1 MSDTEQSPKSLSR
14 DSTFVDSQLEFADG
28 KTPFVQE
35 RSPFL
40 NYSRVEVVPGS
51 STIQK
56 QPTAMDLIKVEDFIL
71 DPSTPRT
78 PKHKQAEAEVLG
90 GPAAKIFRRHMDAV
104 VKVYC
109 THSKPNFELPW
120 QMKQQTFSK
129 STGFAVI
136 GMSGDRAVLT
146 NAHSV
151 TYGIQVQLKKRGD
164 DERFSAKIVAV
175 GNECDIALLTVDDE
189 KFWSDIVPLTM
200 STALPELQ
208 ESLCVL
214 GYPIGGDSLAISAGV
229 VSRVQMTHYSFG
241 CMSLLALQTDA
252 AINSGEHVLLSLR
265 VLNSLPDVLL
275 VYIMYKNEIR
285 LSRVIYSK
293 IRLTMQAI
301 LEVLC

>member
-1 MSDTEQSPKSLSR
+1 MSDTEQSPKSLRR
-14 DSTFVDSQLEFADG
+14 DSTFVDPRPEIVDV
-28 KTPFVQE
+28 KTPFILNQP
-35 RSPFL
+35 PFL
-40 NYSRVEVVPGS
+40 DYSQVEGVAGS
-51 STIQK
+51 SAMQK

-78 PKHKQAEAEVLG
+78 PQHKQAEAELLG

-136 GMSGDRAVLT
+136 EMSGDRAVLT

-164 DERFSAKIVAV
+164 DERFSARIVAV

-200 STALPELQ
+200 SPLPELQ

-252 AINSGEHVLLSLR
+252 AINSGEQ
-265 VLNSLPDVLL
+265 
-275 VYIMYKNEIR
+275 VYLDLYMP
-285 LSRVIYSK
+285 S
-293 IRLTMQAI
+293 
-301 LEVLC
+301 